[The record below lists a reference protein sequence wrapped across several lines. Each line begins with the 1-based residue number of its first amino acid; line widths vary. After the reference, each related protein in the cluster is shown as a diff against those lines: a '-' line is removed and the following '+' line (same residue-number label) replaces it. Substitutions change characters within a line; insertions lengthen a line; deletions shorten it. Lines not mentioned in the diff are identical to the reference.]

1 MKATI
6 CDNCQSVVKAKVED
20 FYIIKIYKNED
31 WKDIKVVELC
41 TNCFKKW
48 SIDKNLNEMLLMS

>member
-6 CDNCQSVVKAKVED
+6 CDNCEGIVKPKQGD

-31 WKDIKVVELC
+31 WKDIKVIELC
-41 TNCFKKW
+41 ENCFKKMYQ
-48 SIDKNLNEMLLMS
+48 IKQLVDPVIIE

>member
-6 CDNCQSVVKAKVED
+6 CDNCSYIVKKGED

-31 WKDIKVVELC
+31 WKDIKVIELC
-41 TNCFKKW
+41 LSCFSKMYKMEDL
-48 SIDKNLNEMLLMS
+48 IK